1 MVLLLD
7 KKIDFF
13 LSQII
18 KRVRCWCT
26 AAKGTEKKKK
36 KKLNWQFYP
45 ANTLLMWVY
54 RFILFY
60 GLSTPYGSF
69 NAEILFS
76 WEY

>member
-36 KKLNWQFYP
+36 EAKL
-45 ANTLLMWVY
+45 A
-54 RFILFY
+54 ILPSKHIVNV
-60 GLSTPYGSF
+60 GL
-69 NAEILFS
+69 
-76 WEY
+76 